1 MDAVNIFY
9 RSLRIVASDLDCE
22 LIPVHNYWAGYLE
35 EQNLSSGASTAG
47 AGGSFPKRDIPRLA
61 ESIQPPAG
69 AGGFVQRGK
78 DLVLSDSRYPNER
91 GRQVIA
97 EAMIKWLGNVFDY
110 PSLSS

>member
-35 EQNLSSGASTAG
+35 EQNLSS
-47 AGGSFPKRDIPRLA
+47 
-61 ESIQPPAG
+61 
-69 AGGFVQRGK
+69 K

-91 GRQVIA
+91 GHQVIA
-97 EAMIKWLGNVFDY
+97 EAVMKWLGNVFDHHRF
-110 PSLSS
+110 LLERNKSSTILKM